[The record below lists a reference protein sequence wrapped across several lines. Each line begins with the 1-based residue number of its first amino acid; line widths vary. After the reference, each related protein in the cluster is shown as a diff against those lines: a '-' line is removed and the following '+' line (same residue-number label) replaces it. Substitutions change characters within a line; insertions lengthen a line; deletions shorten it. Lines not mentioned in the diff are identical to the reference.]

1 MSKAPTGLCIM
12 SKASWLGCGDLPVMR
27 AVFYLGLAVE
37 VEAPDDPGT
46 NSISDAVVNIYI
58 YIYIDILYR
67 YR

>member
-1 MSKAPTGLCIM
+1 MGG
-12 SKASWLGCGDLPVMR
+12 SWLGCGDLPVMR